1 MGSKRN
7 RPPTAAACLIYRF
20 AQGITTTVPGSPEP
34 VAPLVKLISGA
45 TGSRRSCR
53 SVTSAPLPR
62 FTTSAATA
70 HTAVV
75 IFAP

>member
-20 AQGITTTVPGSPEP
+20 AQGITTIVPGSPEP

-45 TGSRRSCR
+45 TGSRR